1 MTTTRLLLAEPS
13 ATMRYVLAKHAE
25 SLGFVVDVVERYSD
39 AINALQDQYQSFGH
53 DYAGVLFGWP
63 SVPDENAALLSRL
76 LEQDEFNDMAV
87 VVLSTDM
94 RAETRAWVAGRDN
107 TAVVAWKHYLDIEP
121 KLSKLLDE
129 RDVDTDVF
137 DAKFDNRDIEIL
149 VVDDSATIR
158 HSLKELFSMQG
169 YRVSVAATAAEA
181 METARNKVIDI
192 AILDYYLAETTGD
205 VLCRD
210 LIADTGTQ
218 DIICAV
224 LTGTYSDH
232 IIKRSLRAGAVE
244 CMFKNESSELLLNR
258 IDAISRFVRQRRTLE
273 NDRELLDDVVDSVAG
288 PTIVL
293 SKDDRI
299 VYLSQLAMHE
309 LELDS
314 AVKLLGQAAALL
326 LEPEGVGVAGQAHD
340 VHWRRPGGREI
351 RVSYVRRDV
360 AESGHKVLCFKAIA
374 GLSTTG
380 MSTTGVSTIA
390 AAVAGVATATKSSQ
404 TQTPAQVASDAL
416 TRFELPET
424 ALPFLQQM
432 QTYLNDAD
440 ILAERVSLL
449 VIDVFKKTGGG
460 LASIE
465 DDETFAAIT
474 HQRIMS
480 IYRRKNH
487 VVRLSSNRYAFLL
500 RHSNV
505 PQAYLL
511 TRKIMQIC
519 NDSNIGASKQVAS
532 AASLLGINER
542 ANQGVTEVLSY
553 AFRGVELV
561 PSKGADQAYLMDLHQ
576 MLSVYPS

>member
-1 MTTTRLLLAEPS
+1 MTTSRLLLAEPS
-13 ATMRYVLAKHAE
+13 ATMRYVLSKHAE

-39 AINALQDQYQSFGH
+39 AINALQDQYQSFGR
-53 DYAGVLFGWP
+53 DYVGVLFGWP
-63 SVPDENAALLSRL
+63 SVPDDDAASLARL

-121 KLSKLLDE
+121 KLSKLLGE
-129 RDVDTDVF
+129 RDIDADVF

-158 HSLKELFSMQG
+158 HSLNELFSMQG
-169 YRVSVAATAAEA
+169 YRVSLAATAIEA
-181 METARNKVIDI
+181 FEIARAKTIDI

-210 LIADTGTQ
+210 LIADTGTR

-273 NDRELLDDVVDSVAG
+273 NDRELLDDVVDSIAG

-314 AVKLLGQAAALL
+314 AAKLLGQAAVLL
-326 LEPEGVGVAGQAHD
+326 LEPEGVGAAGKTHN

-374 GLSTTG
+374 G
-380 MSTTGVSTIA
+380 
-390 AAVAGVATATKSSQ
+390 VAIPDAEALATR
-404 TQTPAQVASDAL
+404 TPAQAASDAL
-416 TRFELPET
+416 TRFELSET

-432 QTYLNDAD
+432 QTYLDEAVV
-440 ILAERVSLL
+440 LAERISLL
-449 VIDVFKKTGGG
+449 VIDVFMTTDDGV
-460 LASIE
+460 ASIE
-465 DDETFAAIT
+465 GDETLAAIT

-480 IYRRKNH
+480 IYRRKHH
-487 VVRLSSNRYAFLL
+487 VVRLASNRYAFLL
-500 RHSNV
+500 RHSNES
-505 PQAYLL
+505 QAYLL
-511 TRKIMQIC
+511 TRKIMQLTNGSSIAA
-519 NDSNIGASKQVAS
+519 NKRVAS
-532 AASLLGINER
+532 AASVLSINEHG
-542 ANQGVTEVLSY
+542 NQLATEILQY
-553 AFRGVELV
+553 AFKGVELV
-561 PSKGADQAYLMDLHQ
+561 PAKGVDQAYLMDLHQ

>member
-129 RDVDTDVF
+129 RDVDSDVF

-169 YRVSVAATAAEA
+169 YRVSLAATAAEA
-181 METARNKVIDI
+181 MDTARKKFIDI

-210 LIADTGTQ
+210 LIADPGTH
-218 DIICAV
+218 DVICAV

-258 IDAISRFVRQRRTLE
+258 IDAISRFVRQRRDLE
-273 NDRELLDDVVDSVAG
+273 SDRELLDDVVDSVAG
-288 PTIVL
+288 PTILL

-314 AVKLLGQAAALL
+314 ASKLLGQSASLL
-326 LEPEGVGVAGQAHD
+326 LEPEGVGAVGQAHD
-340 VHWRRPGGREI
+340 VHWRRPGGLEF

-360 AESGHKVLCFKAIA
+360 PASGHKVLCFKAVRDPSA
-374 GLSTTG
+374 QGAS
-380 MSTTGVSTIA
+380 IA
-390 AAVAGVATATKSSQ
+390 ATPAGVASEAKALQ
-404 TQTPAQVASDAL
+404 AQTPAQVASNAL
-416 TRFELPET
+416 ARFELPDT

-432 QTYLNDAD
+432 QTYLAD
-440 ILAERVSLL
+440 VALLAEHVSLL
-449 VIDVFKKTGGG
+449 VIDVFMTTGGG

-487 VVRLSSNRYAFLL
+487 VVRLSPNRYAFLL
-500 RHSNV
+500 RHTNA

-519 NDSNIGASKQVAS
+519 NESNMGASKRVSS

-561 PSKGADQAYLMDLHQ
+561 PSKGMNQAYLMDLHQ

>member
-1 MTTTRLLLAEPS
+1 MKTTRLLLVEPS

-39 AINALQDQYQSFGH
+39 AINALQEQYQSFGH

-107 TAVVAWKHYLDIEP
+107 TAVVAWKHYLDVEP

-169 YRVSVAATAAEA
+169 YRVSLAATAAEA
-181 METARNKVIDI
+181 MDTARKKYIDI

-210 LIADTGTQ
+210 LIADTGTH
-218 DIICAV
+218 DVICAV

-258 IDAISRFVRQRRTLE
+258 IDAISRFVRQRRDLE
-273 NDRELLDDVVDSVAG
+273 SDRELLDDVVDSVAG
-288 PTIVL
+288 PTILL
-293 SKDDRI
+293 SQDDRI

-314 AVKLLGQAAALL
+314 AAKLLGQPAALL
-326 LEPEGVGVAGQAHD
+326 LEPEGVGAVGQAHD

-360 AESGHKVLCFKAIA
+360 PASGHKVLCFKAIR
-374 GLSTTG
+374 GLSTPEA
-380 MSTTGVSTIA
+380 STA
-390 AAVAGVATATKSSQ
+390 ATRSGVASEAKAPQAQ
-404 TQTPAQVASDAL
+404 TTVQVASDAL
-416 TRFELPET
+416 ARFELPDT

-432 QTYLNDAD
+432 QTYLVEAAL
-440 ILAERVSLL
+440 LAEHVSLL
-449 VIDVFKKTGGG
+449 VIDVFMTTGGG

-487 VVRLSSNRYAFLL
+487 VVRLGPNRYAFLL
-500 RHSNV
+500 RHTNA

-519 NDSNIGASKQVAS
+519 NESNIGASKRVAS

-553 AFRGVELV
+553 AFKGVEMV
-561 PSKGADQAYLMDLHQ
+561 PSKGMNQAYLMDLHQ